1 LRVGGG
7 QADRLRRRSCVWR
20 LLMGGTLT
28 VGVSGLVGLVS
39 TLASAPVGVG
49 GGGNAG
55 WWGRGSREHTVGS

>member
-1 LRVGGG
+1 
-7 QADRLRRRSCVWR
+7 
-20 LLMGGTLT
+20 MGGTLT